1 MTPQEMID
9 VLQAHVDGK
18 QIQECRKGEDKWLD
32 CVPPWPLFDF
42 MNINYRVKPPKLRPH
57 WLIGLFGKPYDID
70 LTTIEWVAGT
80 CMLSGFIFF
89 TAGVTVWLWRA
100 MP

>member
-1 MTPQEMID
+1 MT
-9 VLQAHVDGK
+9 A
-18 QIQECRKGEDKWLD
+18 
-32 CVPPWPLFDF
+32 
-42 MNINYRVKPPKLRPH
+42 
-57 WLIGLFGKPYDID
+57 IGLILMVIGSILMWLFSDPWS
-70 LTTIEWVAGT
+70 TAFSAIEWVAGT